1 MSSAKWKFMM
11 EFMFGIN
18 GIKSEFAFVDVFCL
32 SGPKTD
38 LDRVKLLAAITK
50 LFAKSSE
57 HHIFEPGS
65 LMDGWTWH
73 DLSLLSPIVRPT
85 LHSSTISAPLTE
97 MLIDN
102 IKPHGFD
109 FPCKEFSIPEDKDI
123 IVRRNSI
130 LDRWGA
136 IELFNERFMYLYTI
150 GNALDLAQVNLY
162 VINISVCQYILTYVL
177 IKLL

>member
-1 MSSAKWKFMM
+1 MYVCLCSFDVRIFIFFFARKF
-11 EFMFGIN
+11 FIN
-18 GIKSEFAFVDVFCL
+18 KNYVIV
-32 SGPKTD
+32 
-38 LDRVKLLAAITK
+38 
-50 LFAKSSE
+50 
-57 HHIFEPGS
+57 S
-65 LMDGWTWH
+65 LCVGY
-73 DLSLLSPIVRPT
+73 P
-85 LHSSTISAPLTE
+85 PLTE

-130 LDRWGA
+130 LARWGA